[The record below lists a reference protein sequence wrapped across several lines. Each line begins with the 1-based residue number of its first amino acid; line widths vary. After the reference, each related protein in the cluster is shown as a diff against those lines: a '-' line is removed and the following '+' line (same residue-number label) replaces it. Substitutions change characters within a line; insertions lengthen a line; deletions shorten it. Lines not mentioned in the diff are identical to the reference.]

1 MRPPRSSRGVF
12 GVPRRRFRH
21 FQPLLGVIRGVGFHL
36 ARVPRSL
43 GSHGSSMRNQKTGG
57 TPEEKKRKKKT
68 TMNIS
73 RFVPGGKENMGTPE
87 VFSWEKKKKTPGNPR
102 VCFSKTRRLMG
113 KEQNSVERNHSS
125 VQIRRVLM
133 FWERT
138 MQPSR
143 KDEF

>member
-1 MRPPRSSRGVF
+1 MGPPRSSRGVF

-43 GSHGSSMRNQKTGG
+43 GSHGSSMRNQKTDG

-68 TMNIS
+68 TMKIY

-87 VFSWEKKKKTPGNPR
+87 VFSWEKITWKPPSLFFENPATHGKGTELSGKKSFIRSIPPGLD
-102 VCFSKTRRLMG
+102 VLG
-113 KEQNSVERNHSS
+113 KNHAAKP
-125 VQIRRVLM
+125 QG
-133 FWERT
+133 
-138 MQPSR
+138 
-143 KDEF
+143 